1 MNVVKS
7 LTGHRKDTFTLFIIY
22 VVSIVTVFVFISF
35 FNMSYEM
42 VNSINETVNVDIYL
56 TNDINNTYS
65 SKFVETCDDILETV
79 ECRGGMNIRS
89 RVGSMVLGYESID
102 IVSYEKEFDNEH
114 YSIEGKTPSPGSNEI
129 MVSADLKIEMNDC
142 LRGVNIGDILIFEVD
157 EESFEMEVCGIFQKI
172 ESDSFTENY
181 SIYPSFNTLV
191 IGDRQ
196 YILDNLDYELSLSDM
211 VFTVRGSENRD
222 YILNS
227 FNTLIESDNDNS
239 YTVQVDDT
247 LIRKLEQPVKN
258 TIELY
263 RIVMILTVMVLV
275 ILVSYAIFHTV
286 SQRRSEY
293 GILMCL
299 GMKRKEISMMFILEN
314 TIILILAFVL
324 SIPLSLSV
332 SKLIAV
338 NMNQINSIRQME
350 LSLITGIDN
359 YNQTTADSSSI
370 LVFFD
375 YIRVLSIS
383 VSIVAVS
390 ALFGVLYYTKGKIRE
405 LVNNNPSNK

>member
-1 MNVVKS
+1 MNAIKS
-7 LTGHRKDTFTLFIIY
+7 LDGHRKDSFTLFIIY
-22 VVSIVTVFVFISF
+22 AVSIVTVFVFISF

-65 SKFVETCDDILETV
+65 SKFVETCDDILENV
-79 ECRGGMNIRS
+79 RSKGGMNIRS
-89 RVGSMVLGYESID
+89 RVGSVVLGYESID

-129 MVSADLKIEMNDC
+129 MVSAGLKIEMNDC

-263 RIVMILTVMVLV
+263 RVVMILTVMVLV

-350 LSLITGIDN
+350 LSLITGN
-359 YNQTTADSSSI
+359 N
-370 LVFFD
+370 D
-375 YIRVLSIS
+375 YIQPITKTKFAIILLDYFGVLG
-383 VSIVAVS
+383 VS
-390 ALFGVLYYTKGKIRE
+390 ALVIVISVLSSVFYVTKCNIRE
-405 LVNNNPSNK
+405 LIRSN